1 MSAPS
6 GEVFVPRFRD
16 ECLLSR
22 GTEVRDLLR
31 VREETVLYVQPCT
44 SERGKLMA
52 DIELRSGETECI
64 DSGTLCT
71 LLEIHRRRFSELKCS
86 RNLGVAKLKWKGR
99 EISIFKNGK
108 IKIQRALDREE
119 IIRVANSVAR
129 LIWGAELCEVC
140 GQPAL
145 NCASGVC
152 GRCVQ
157 EERVSI
163 KLDELPNAELLQQSR
178 INLQRGRKAPLKEA
192 ERLLNMARYQ
202 ALFFAIEAPRK
213 EDAVPGLVLLAEALQ
228 PEYRPKAKTNDV

>member
-1 MSAPS
+1 MSLPS
-6 GEVFVPRFRD
+6 GEIFVPRFRG

-31 VREETVLYVQPCT
+31 LREETVLYVQPCT

-52 DIELRSGETECI
+52 DIELRSGDTECI
-64 DSGTLCT
+64 DSKTLCA

-86 RNLGVAKLKWKGR
+86 RNLGVAKLMWKGR

-108 IKIQRALDREE
+108 IKIQRALNREE

-145 NCASGVC
+145 NCASGAC
-152 GRCVQ
+152 GKCTQ

-163 KLDELPNAELLQQSR
+163 ELDELPNAELLQQSQ
-178 INLQRGRKAPLKEA
+178 INLQRARKAAPEES

-228 PEYRPKAKTNDV
+228 SGVQPKR

>member
-1 MSAPS
+1 MSVLS
-6 GEVFVPRFRD
+6 GEISVPRFKD

-86 RNLGVAKLKWKGR
+86 RDLGVAKLRWKGR
-99 EISIFKNGK
+99 EVSIFKNGK
-108 IKIQRALDREE
+108 IKIQRALNREE

-129 LIWGAELCEVC
+129 LIWGAELCELC

-145 NCASGVC
+145 NCASGAC
-152 GRCVQ
+152 GECYHGG
-157 EERVSI
+157 RVSI
-163 KLDELPNAELLQQSR
+163 ELNKLPNAELLQQSR
-178 INLQRGRKAPLKEA
+178 INLQRARNAGPEEA

-213 EDAVPGLVLLAEALQ
+213 EDAVLGLVLLAEALQ
-228 PEYRPKAKTNDV
+228 PGMLPKG

>member
-1 MSAPS
+1 MTAPS
-6 GEVFVPRFRD
+6 GQIFVPRFRD
-16 ECLLSR
+16 DCLLSR
-22 GTEVRDLLR
+22 GTEVMDLLR

-86 RNLGVAKLKWKGR
+86 RNLGVAKLRWKGR

-108 IKIQRALDREE
+108 IKIQRALNREE

-129 LIWGAELCEVC
+129 LIWGAELCELC

-145 NCASGVC
+145 NCASGAC
-152 GRCVQ
+152 GKCYQ

-163 KLDELPNAELLQQSR
+163 ELNKLPNAELLQQSR
-178 INLQRGRKAPLKEA
+178 INLQRARNAAPEEA
-192 ERLLNMARYQ
+192 NRLLNMARYQ
-202 ALFFAIEAPRK
+202 ALFFAIEVPRK
-213 EDAVPGLVLLAEALQ
+213 EDAVLGLVLLAEALQ
-228 PEYRPKAKTNDV
+228 PGMLPKG

>member
-1 MSAPS
+1 MSVQS
-6 GEVFVPRFRD
+6 GKISVPQFKD
-16 ECLLSR
+16 ECLLSI

-52 DIELRSGETECI
+52 DIEFRSGETECI
-64 DSGTLCT
+64 DSGTLCA

-86 RNLGVAKLKWKGR
+86 RNLGVAKLRWKGR

-145 NCASGVC
+145 NCASGAC
-152 GRCVQ
+152 GKCYQ

-163 KLDELPNAELLQQSR
+163 ELNKLPNAELLQQSR
-178 INLQRGRKAPLKEA
+178 INLQRARNAAPEEA

-202 ALFFAIEAPRK
+202 ALFFAIEVPRK
-213 EDAVPGLVLLAEALQ
+213 EDAVLGLVLLAEALQ
-228 PEYRPKAKTNDV
+228 PGMLPKG

>member
-1 MSAPS
+1 MSVP
-6 GEVFVPRFRD
+6 GIEIFVPRFKD
-16 ECLLSR
+16 ECILSR

-31 VREETVLYVQPCT
+31 VREETVLYVKPCT

-52 DIELRSGETECI
+52 DIDLKSGEAEYI
-64 DSGTLCT
+64 DSGTLCA

-86 RNLGVAKLKWKGR
+86 RNLGVAKLMWKGR

-108 IKIQRALDREE
+108 IKIQRALNREE
-119 IIRVANSVAR
+119 ILRVANSVAR

-145 NCASGVC
+145 NCVSGAC
-152 GRCVQ
+152 GKCAQ

-178 INLQRGRKAPLKEA
+178 INLQRARKAAPEEA

-202 ALFFAIEAPRK
+202 ALFFTIEAPRK
-213 EDAVPGLVLLAEALQ
+213 EDAVLGLVLLAEALQ
-228 PEYRPKAKTNDV
+228 PGVPPKG